1 MVRIKSVEPKENY
14 TLFLTF
20 SDGKKGYFDV
30 KPYLN
35 GGSLCEELKN
45 PVLFKS
51 VHIADATIEWAN
63 GMDLCPDCVYLG
75 TVFV

>member
-1 MVRIKSVEPKENY
+1 MIYIKSVEPQTDY

-20 SDGKKGYFDV
+20 SDGKKGFFDV

-45 PVLFKS
+45 PVLFRS
-51 VHIADATIEWAN
+51 VKINDETVQWIN
-63 GMDLCPDCVYLG
+63 GMDLCPDCVYKE
-75 TVFV
+75 TRFV